1 MTTITT
7 VVRGD
12 RIKVDEPS
20 DLPDGSQVEVTL
32 RPAISIQAPIG
43 MTEDDQGTTPEAIE
57 GWIATL
63 EAIPA
68 PVMTDEEWSA
78 WNARQKEDREWEFA
92 NEAARE
98 AKLRGP
104 LP

>member
-7 VVRGD
+7 VVRAG

-32 RPAISIQAPIG
+32 RPKTSIQAPVG
-43 MTEDDQGTTPEAIE
+43 MTEDEQGTTPEAIE
-57 GWIATL
+57 RWIATL
-63 EAIPA
+63 DTFLP
-68 PVMTDEEWSA
+68 PVMTDEEWSV
-78 WNARQKEDREWEFA
+78 WNARRKEDREWEFA
-92 NEAARE
+92 NEAARD

-104 LP
+104 VP